1 MVEKIWE
8 VAEKK
13 SDDLLT
19 QLLYNRGLTTEPAQ
33 GDFLKTSDSD
43 TSKELP
49 LDFSG
54 IENAQLAKAVIL
66 IKNAIRER
74 QPIIIHGDYD
84 VDGLSATAILW
95 EAIYF
100 GLNYREVYPFI
111 PNRFTDG
118 YGLSRESIEKI
129 KQQHGGAALR
139 PLLITV
145 DCGITAVDEVRLAK
159 VLGFSVIIV
168 DHHTLPV
175 TLPTADAI
183 VWTDALCSGGISWFL
198 AQSLLDGGELEQRD
212 LAALATV
219 ADLQPLLGLNR
230 SFVRSGLAVI
240 NQKPRPGLKTLMTVS
255 RMPDRLVGTYELGWL
270 LAPRLNAAGRLE
282 SAEKAL
288 KLLLTRNLK
297 EAEEIAAGLNEVNGE
312 RQRILG
318 VSLTHARTILTG
330 TGMKKFI
337 LVADESYHEGVIGLV
352 AGKLVQEFYRPA
364 LVIAKGETVSKG
376 SARSVSGFNI
386 IEALRRF
393 EGLFEGVGGH
403 PMAAGFTIRNEN
415 LTRLETE
422 LAKVTEELIDEQ
434 TLTPK
439 IKVEA
444 ELPAGIINQE
454 LPAITK
460 KLEPFGVGNP
470 QPIFLVRNLR
480 VVGAR
485 KVGSTGGHL
494 KLGLAKDGLSLPAIW
509 FGAGSQLPAYQP
521 GSIADIVFTVLEDS
535 WNGYSRVSLNV
546 KDARLKS

>member
-13 SDDLLT
+13 SEDLLT
-19 QLLYNRGLTTEPAQ
+19 QLLFNRGLTTELSQ
-33 GDFLKTSDSD
+33 GDFLKIPDPATSE
-43 TSKELP
+43 ELP
-49 LDFSG
+49 LALSG
-54 IENAQLAKAVIL
+54 IESAQLTKAVTL
-66 IKNAIRER
+66 IKNAIQAG

-84 VDGLSATAILW
+84 VDGLAATAILW

-100 GLNYREVYPFI
+100 GLKYRAVYPFI

-129 KQQHGGAALR
+129 KQQHCESAAA

-145 DCGITAVDEVRLAK
+145 DCGITAVEEVSLAK
-159 VLGFSVIIV
+159 ALGFAVIVV
-168 DHHTLPV
+168 DHHALPAQR
-175 TLPTADAI
+175 TAADAI
-183 VWTDALCSGGISWFL
+183 VWTETLCSGGISWFV

-240 NQKPRPGLKTLMTVS
+240 NQKPRPGLKALMVAS

-270 LAPRLNAAGRLE
+270 LGPRLNAAGRLE
-282 SAEKAL
+282 SAVKAL

-297 EAEEIAAGLNEVNGE
+297 EAIELAGGLNEVNSE

-318 VSLTHARTILTG
+318 LSLTHARTSLIGADL
-330 TGMKKFI
+330 KKFI

-376 SARSVSGFNI
+376 SARSISGFNI

-415 LTRLETE
+415 LTQLEIE
-422 LAKVTEELIDEQ
+422 LAKVAEELIDEQ

-444 ELPAGIINQE
+444 ELPAGIISQE

-470 QPIFLVRNLR
+470 QPIFLARALKVTE
-480 VVGAR
+480 VR
-485 KVGSTGGHL
+485 KVGASGGHL
-494 KLGLAKDGLSLPAIW
+494 KLGLTKDGLNLPAIW
-509 FGAGSQLPAYQP
+509 FGAGSQLSAYQP

-535 WNGYSRVSLNV
+535 WNGYPRVSLNV
-546 KDARLKS
+546 KDARLKI